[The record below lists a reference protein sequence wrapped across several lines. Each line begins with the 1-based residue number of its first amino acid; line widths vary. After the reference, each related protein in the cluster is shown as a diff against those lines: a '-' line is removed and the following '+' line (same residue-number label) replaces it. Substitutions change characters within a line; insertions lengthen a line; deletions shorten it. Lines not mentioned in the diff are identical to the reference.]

1 MCGGKYG
8 IIRVG
13 YAPGLSSAVEKI
25 TRKKPISFA
34 RFATD
39 CQRLLNGINVIS
51 TNHSLNKVI
60 GLREEPY

>member
-8 IIRVG
+8 IIRAG

-25 TRKKPISFA
+25 TRKKLISFA

-39 CQRLLNGINVIS
+39 CQRPLNGINVIS
-51 TNHSLNKVI
+51 TNHSLT
-60 GLREEPY
+60 